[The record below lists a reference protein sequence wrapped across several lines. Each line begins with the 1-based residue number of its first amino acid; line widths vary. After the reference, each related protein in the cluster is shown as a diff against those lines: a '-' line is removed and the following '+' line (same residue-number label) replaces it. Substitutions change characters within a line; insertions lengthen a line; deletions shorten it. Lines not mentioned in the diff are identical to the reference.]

1 VPIAR
6 DYVEGEPAMLDYG
19 AALAETLPARALVFL
34 EGDLGMGKTT
44 LARGILRGL
53 GFTGRVKSPTY
64 TLIEPYVFSD
74 KRVYHLD
81 FYRIKDPRELEYIGL
96 EEILDED
103 AVLLIEWPERAA
115 GMLPDADVVIRI
127 RRKDAGRIVEREARE
142 R

>member
-1 VPIAR
+1 MSIVR

-19 AALAETLPARALVFL
+19 AALARMLPARALVFL

-44 LARGILRGL
+44 LARGILHGL

-103 AVLLIEWPERAA
+103 AVLLIEWPERAEGA
-115 GMLPDADVVIRI
+115 LPDADVVIRI
-127 RRKDAGRIVEREARE
+127 RRKDAGRIVERETRE